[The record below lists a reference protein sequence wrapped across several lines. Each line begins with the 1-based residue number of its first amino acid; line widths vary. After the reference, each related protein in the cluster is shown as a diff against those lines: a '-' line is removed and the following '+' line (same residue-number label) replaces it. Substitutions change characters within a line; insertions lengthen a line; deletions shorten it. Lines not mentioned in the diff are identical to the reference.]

1 MKIKK
6 FKKFIFLFLFLFF
19 FNSCGTLENLKSS
32 SYDFKERTVEKIKVF
47 FSGIPFIKKYI
58 TLYPA
63 PKELYGETE
72 NLMNELKVYKA
83 DEIFKDEYEKI
94 LKAWEK
100 AKELYQKKYYKTA
113 EKELKKVNLMAK
125 ELLEKIKAY
134 KENLK
139 NSALKRYKKMEE
151 IAEEILKNTKSE
163 EKKLQIKLYL
173 WKLRNLIDLENYSE
187 FERELQ
193 NPPF

>member
-1 MKIKK
+1 MKVEK
-6 FKKFIFLFLFLFF
+6 FKKFIFLFLLIFF
-19 FNSCGTLENLKSS
+19 FNSCETLGNLKSS
-32 SYDFKERTVEKIKVF
+32 SYEFKERTVEKIKVLL
-47 FSGIPFIKKYI
+47 SNIPFIKRYI

-63 PKELYGETE
+63 PKELYSETE
-72 NLMNELKVYKA
+72 NFINELKIYKA

-100 AKELYQKKYYKTA
+100 AKKLYQEKYYKSA

-125 ELLEKIKAY
+125 ELLEKVKAY
-134 KENLK
+134 RENLK

-151 IAEEILKNTKSE
+151 IAGEVLRNTKSE

-187 FERELQ
+187 FEKELQ